1 MYAIVRVSGCQ
12 YLVKEGDV
20 LTVPYQE
27 SEPGARLPLEVL
39 FLRTEDKALVGAP
52 TVPGAEVE
60 GEIVGHTR
68 AGKVTIYKFIRR
80 ENYRR
85 KRGHRQQLTRM
96 RIARISPGSPQTGT
110 TTRETAE

>member
-1 MYAIVRVSGCQ
+1 MYAIVKVSGCQ

-20 LTVPYQE
+20 LTVPYQG

-39 FLRTEDKALVGAP
+39 FLRTDDKAVVGTP

-60 GEIVGHTR
+60 AEVVGHAR
-68 AGKVTIYKFIRR
+68 ADKVTVYKFIRR

-85 KRGHRQQLTRM
+85 KKGHRQQLTRVK
-96 RIARISPGSPQTGT
+96 IARISPGSQQAGT
-110 TTRETAE
+110 TTNQTAE

>member
-20 LTVPYQE
+20 VTVPHLE
-27 SEPGARLPLEVL
+27 SEPGTTVPLEVL
-39 FLRTEDKALVGAP
+39 FLRTDDKAVVGTP
-52 TVPGAEVE
+52 TVPDAQVEAEV
-60 GEIVGHTR
+60 VGHAR

-85 KRGHRQQLTRM
+85 KKGHRQQFTRVK
-96 RIARISPGSPQTGT
+96 IARINPGS
-110 TTRETAE
+110 